1 MQLVTDKMIAEKKN
15 NIGWMT
21 FNNTEHRNAISYE
34 MRLAIL
40 EILEDFQTDDKVRV
54 IVMKGAGDKAF
65 VSGSD
70 ISQFA
75 KRRATEAQKKEY
87 SELLERVQQ
96 NMASVNKPMIAMIQ
110 GYYLGAGL
118 GMALNADI
126 RIASEDAQF
135 GVPVARLGH
144 GYSYRGTKVLVDLV
158 GSTYT
163 KEILFTGRRFTA
175 GEALQMGL
183 INRVVHREKLEE
195 TVRELAATIA
205 ENAPLTI
212 RATKACVWEALKDL
226 DLRDLA
232 LCERLINACTASQ
245 DYIEGQNAFM
255 EKRRPVFVGR

>member
-96 NMASVNKPMIAMIQ
+96 NMASVNKPMICDDP
-110 GYYLGAGL
+110 GL
-118 GMALNADI
+118 LPRRWAW
-126 RIASEDAQF
+126 
-135 GVPVARLGH
+135 H
-144 GYSYRGTKVLVDLV
+144 G
-158 GSTYT
+158 
-163 KEILFTGRRFTA
+163 
-175 GEALQMGL
+175 
-183 INRVVHREKLEE
+183 
-195 TVRELAATIA
+195 
-205 ENAPLTI
+205 
-212 RATKACVWEALKDL
+212 
-226 DLRDLA
+226 
-232 LCERLINACTASQ
+232 SQ
-245 DYIEGQNAFM
+245 
-255 EKRRPVFVGR
+255 R

>member
-87 SELLERVQQ
+87 SELLERVQH
-96 NMASVNKPMIAMIQ
+96 NMASVNKPMI
-110 GYYLGAGL
+110 
-118 GMALNADI
+118 
-126 RIASEDAQF
+126 
-135 GVPVARLGH
+135 
-144 GYSYRGTKVLVDLV
+144 
-158 GSTYT
+158 
-163 KEILFTGRRFTA
+163 
-175 GEALQMGL
+175 
-183 INRVVHREKLEE
+183 
-195 TVRELAATIA
+195 
-205 ENAPLTI
+205 
-212 RATKACVWEALKDL
+212 
-226 DLRDLA
+226 
-232 LCERLINACTASQ
+232 
-245 DYIEGQNAFM
+245 
-255 EKRRPVFVGR
+255 

>member
-1 MQLVTDKMIAEKKN
+1 
-15 NIGWMT
+15 
-21 FNNTEHRNAISYE
+21 
-34 MRLAIL
+34 
-40 EILEDFQTDDKVRV
+40 
-54 IVMKGAGDKAF
+54 
-65 VSGSD
+65 
-70 ISQFA
+70 
-75 KRRATEAQKKEY
+75 
-87 SELLERVQQ
+87 
-96 NMASVNKPMIAMIQ
+96 MIQ